1 VHGTLDDHQS
11 AQLSI
16 SPVPADLRSKFPV
29 FKRLAYLNTGSVG
42 PVPRA
47 AAQAAQAELRA
58 ALEEGRAGAAQF
70 ERLQGLVAEVRG
82 RVAGLFGCWPQ
93 EVAITGATTDGVNS
107 VLSGLDLRDGDE
119 VLTSDEEHPGL
130 LAPLAALRERRGVRV
145 RVVPFA
151 ELPGEVTSATRL
163 IACSHVSWHTGRVM
177 DTAPL
182 VESGALVLLDGA
194 QGLGAIPV
202 DVRGLGCDY
211 YAASGQKWLC
221 GPIGSGYLY
230 VRGERI
236 DGLAPAAPGY
246 QTLSDTTRPLDLP
259 LKEGAARF
267 DGGLPPSHH
276 SAWALASL
284 EVLAGAGMD
293 HVLERGPASA
303 ERLAGLLAERGI
315 TVAPRGRSTLV
326 SWEADDPEAHSR
338 RLLEDGLLVRHLPGT
353 PYVRASVG
361 AWNSD
366 EELERL
372 VAAAAP

>member
-1 VHGTLDDHQS
+1 M
-11 AQLSI
+11 
-16 SPVPADLRSKFPV
+16 PASLRSQFPV
-29 FKRLAYLNTGSVG
+29 LKRLAYLNTGSVG

-47 AAQAAQAELRA
+47 ATKAAKAELQT
-58 ALEEGRAGAAQF
+58 ALDQGRGGAAAF
-70 ERLQGLVAEVRG
+70 ERLQQLVDELRG

-93 EVAITGATTDGVNS
+93 EVALTGATTDGVNS
-107 VLSGLDLRDGDE
+107 VLWGLDLQEGDE

-145 RVVPFA
+145 RVVPFE
-151 ELPGEVTSATRL
+151 ELPGEVRSATRL
-163 IACSHVSWHTGRVM
+163 VACSHVSWHTGRVM
-177 DTAPL
+177 DT
-182 VESGALVLLDGA
+182 EALAKPGVPVLLDGA
-194 QGLGAIPV
+194 QGLGAVPV
-202 DVRGLGCDY
+202 DVRALGCDY

-246 QTLSDTTRPLDLP
+246 QTLSDTARPLDLP

-284 EVLAGAGMD
+284 EVLAGAGMED
-293 HVLERGPASA
+293 VLERGPASA
-303 ERLAGLLAERGI
+303 ARLAGLLAERGL

-326 SWEADDPEAHSR
+326 SWEAADNEAESG
-338 RLLEDGLLVRHLPGT
+338 RLLEEGLLVRHLPGT
-353 PYVRASVG
+353 SFVRASVG

-372 VAAAAP
+372 AEVAAT

>member
-1 VHGTLDDHQS
+1 ML
-11 AQLSI
+11 AR
-16 SPVPADLRSKFPV
+16 LRAAFPV
-29 FKRLAYLNTGSVG
+29 LKRLAYLNTGSVG
-42 PVPRA
+42 PIPRA
-47 AAQAAQAELRA
+47 AAKAAQAELRTT
-58 ALEEGRAGAAQF
+58 LDEGRGGAAQF
-70 ERLQGLVAEVRG
+70 ERTEQLVGELRG

-93 EVAITGATTDGVNS
+93 EVALTGATTDGVNS
-107 VLSGLDLRDGDE
+107 VLWGLDLRDGDE

-182 VESGALVLLDGA
+182 AASGALLLLDGA
-194 QGLGAIPV
+194 QGLGAMPV
-202 DVRGLGCDY
+202 DVRELGCDY

-246 QTLSDTTRPLDLP
+246 QTLSDTTRPLDLQ

-284 EVLAGAGMD
+284 EVLAKAGTD
-293 HVLERGPASA
+293 EVLERGPASA
-303 ERLAGLLAERGI
+303 ERLAGLLAERGFK
-315 TVAPRGRSTLV
+315 VAPRGRSTLV
-326 SWEADDPEAHSR
+326 SWEAADNQAEAR
-338 RLLEDGLLVRHLPGT
+338 RLLDEGLLVRHLPGT
-353 PYVRASVG
+353 SYVRASVG
-361 AWNSD
+361 A
-366 EELERL
+366 
-372 VAAAAP
+372 